1 MQTTFGT
8 TEFRNSATAMANV
21 VRICDGPIDLSWH
34 HCGTTSEFLGEFFAL
49 SSAATDQTF
58 NEARHS
64 IGYLVN
70 ELLENA
76 VKFRHPGDIVI
87 ESSLEAG
94 RFELKVTNLIDGET
108 ANRFQ
113 LLLAEVTACDPGD
126 LLIQRIEANA
136 ADTTSSGSGLGLL
149 TLMSD
154 YGARLGWKFY
164 STGEQE
170 EPFRLETF
178 AVLDLP

>member
-1 MQTTFGT
+1 MQTSFGT
-8 TEFRNSATAMANV
+8 TEFRNAASATANV
-21 VRICDGPIDLSWH
+21 VRLCDGPIDLSWH

-49 SSAATDQTF
+49 GRAVSEHSA
-58 NEARHS
+58 NETRHS

-87 ESSLEAG
+87 ESSLDAG
-94 RFELKVTNLIDGET
+94 RFELKVTNLIDRAT
-108 ANRFQ
+108 AARFQ
-113 LLLAEVTACDPGD
+113 AMLAEVTACDPGD

-136 ADTTSSGSGLGLL
+136 ADSTSSGSGLGLL

-154 YGARLGWKFY
+154 YGARLGWIFHAAR
-164 STGEQE
+164 EQE
-170 EPFRLETF
+170 PVRLETF
-178 AVLDLP
+178 AVLDLI